1 MIDYFTAHPEFAL
14 GAVFVAALL
23 ESLAVIGTIVPG
35 SSIVFAGGMLV
46 GLKALDPWH
55 AAVAAIMGA
64 ILGDGISFEL
74 GRRYHDQI
82 RSMWPARN
90 YPALFE
96 RGQAYFA
103 AHGGRSVFLG
113 RFLGPLRAIV
123 PVIAGMANMPPA
135 HFFAMNVLSALAW
148 AAAHLLP
155 GVLFGASLQIAGA
168 ISSRLVVL
176 IATVVAAVW
185 LLTHVI
191 RLAVRIGMP
200 YVRMIQDRL
209 VTQARERPG
218 RLANLVLP
226 LLDPARPESV
236 SLLVAA
242 TLLIGGAWLF
252 LGVVEDVV
260 TKDTLVE
267 VDRSIYEWLQAIRTG
282 WGDDIMVTVTALGSA
297 FVTIAVIIAVASWL
311 GVTRHW
317 RTLAYWLTAVAFAEL
332 LVWALKNGFERARPE
347 TRYAEVDLYALPSG
361 HAALS
366 IVVYGFLAFLL
377 AHGKPGWQKIA
388 VALPAAVMAVLIA
401 FSRLYLGVHWFS
413 DVAASVGLG
422 LAWIGL
428 LCIAYI
434 NHVHE
439 RPLRALP
446 LLVIVFTTLTFF
458 GTAYANRYHDRDL
471 RRYARPVD
479 DANVAPR
486 PMEERRMAKPVR
498 RAFRVARTAGGAL
511 RGAVGR
517 HTRQDC
523 RRAGGVAMAETRI
536 VGFER
541 DTPLVGTHDAARRA
555 AGVAEVQP
563 GTAAG
568 ADVRATGR
576 FAQPPRDP
584 PLASCRGQRC
594 RAPAQ
599 PAPLWSGILTANSR
613 RTEFGLIGTARDDER
628 FRAPAS
634 RRWTMQSVGRL
645 ECRDAYAGRSPCCG
659 MADAFMLHGHAH
671 SAWSW

>member
-185 LLTHVI
+185 LLTHVV

-218 RLANLVLP
+218 GLANLVLP

-471 RRYARPVD
+471 RRYARPVAIPTMSLD
-479 DANVAPR
+479 PWKNGEWRNLPAARSEWRGQQEEPFVVQWVATR
-486 PMEERRMAKPVR
+486 ARIADVLAASQWRKPAPWGSSATLLWLVP
-498 RAFRVARTAGGAL
+498 T
-511 RGAVGR
+511 
-517 HTRQDC
+517 
-523 RRAGGVAMAETRI
+523 
-536 VGFER
+536 
-541 DTPLVGTHDAARRA
+541 TPLDELPVLPKFNQGQPPALTFVRPVDSRNRLVIRLWQ
-555 AGVAEVQP
+555 VAEVSD
-563 GTAAG
+563 AG
-568 ADVRATGR
+568 
-576 FAQPPRDP
+576 
-584 PLASCRGQRC
+584 S
-594 RAPAQ
+594 AQ
-599 PAPLWSGILTANSR
+599 PAPLWSGILTAEQS
-613 RTEFGLIGTARDDER
+613 RTEFGLIGTARTTNDSTPALQAMDDAVR
-628 FRAPAS
+628 
-634 RRWTMQSVGRL
+634 G
-645 ECRDAYAGRSPCCG
+645 AGLNVATHTLGGSP
-659 MADAFMLHGHAH
+659 LLLV
-671 SAWSW
+671 W